1 VARQRRFLVLHGFT
15 NRRPDGHWQ
24 RRLTTALRDRGEQ
37 VVYPALP
44 DTDDP
49 RLEAWLDVLTTELE
63 LLGDPTTVERV
74 VVGHSLGAVLWL
86 HACARGVTPPVD
98 RVLLVA
104 PPGPSGL
111 AERIPDFVL
120 PRPLPPAAVR
130 AAAGQTL
137 LVSSDADDWCVEGTG
152 PAYAEP
158 LGLRWVVIPGARH
171 LALGDGF
178 GPWPEVEQWCLDPA
192 SVWR

>member
-1 VARQRRFLVLHGFT
+1 M
-15 NRRPDGHWQ
+15 
-24 RRLTTALRDRGEQ
+24 ALRDRGEQ

-49 RLEAWLDVLTTELE
+49 RLDAWLDVLTTELE
-63 LLGDPTTVERV
+63 LLGDPGRTERV

-86 HACARGVTPPVD
+86 HACARGVAPPVD

-104 PPGPSGL
+104 PPGPSAL
-111 AERIPDFVL
+111 AEHIPDFVL
-120 PRPLPPAAVR
+120 PLDLVPAQLR
-130 AAAGQTL
+130 AASADTL
-137 LVSSDADDWCVEGTG
+137 LVCSDSDDWCVEGQVA
-152 PAYAEP
+152 AYADP
-158 LGLRWVVIPGARH
+158 LELRSAVIPGARH
-171 LALGDGF
+171 LALSDGF